1 MTTIAPTF
9 SLQNGKGGQR
19 DLCVQVA
26 FGPLPIN
33 SWDHSL
39 ILMQS
44 QSQSTLVVLSRGGLP
59 VDLWLEPA
67 LSVQSHPWPFTHWG
81 VQALSPQPTPY
92 HKSFQLSGSKC
103 VLYSQL
109 HGNFLR
115 RPTQS
120 FKINHYKMLVSWSY
134 ATHNSKSI
142 DKPILTTRLISFYF
156 IQFPIRFRNLPDRN
170 TSLYNSSQRTSLMTQ
185 VALLTWTVFRIYPY
199 TNWEWL
205 ASMRVKDTWSSWSL
219 SHPSKAISDI
229 CGSLATA
236 LGLSHVFTS
245 QRT

>member
-1 MTTIAPTF
+1 MIHIASKHQFILQTFFPRTRSLCLCTVHTEPHAYPCSQLCF
-9 SLQNGKGGQR
+9 SLG
-19 DLCVQVA
+19 LCCSVA
-26 FGPLPIN
+26 NL
-33 SWDHSL
+33 
-39 ILMQS
+39 
-44 QSQSTLVVLSRGGLP
+44 
-59 VDLWLEPA
+59 
-67 LSVQSHPWPFTHWG
+67 
-81 VQALSPQPTPY
+81 Y

-199 TNWEWL
+199 TN
-205 ASMRVKDTWSSWSL
+205 
-219 SHPSKAISDI
+219 
-229 CGSLATA
+229 
-236 LGLSHVFTS
+236 
-245 QRT
+245 